1 MCDEAVEY
9 SLAALKLIPD
19 LFVTNKMIKNFYAA
33 LYTDE
38 NMLYF
43 NEYIKLSCL

>member
-19 LFVTNKMIKNFYAA
+19 LFVTNKMIKNFYPA